1 MRTTAWAVGMFFLVT
16 VAGCAENRQQQALA
30 DAEGGYTA
38 PASIYSVM
46 DPTSLVYTD
55 VAAGVV
61 VCRLVKAFTFR
72 VCFLA

>member
-38 PASIYSVM
+38 PASIYSALF
-46 DPTSLVYTD
+46 TKIHANKSLYINVLQLLTAS
-55 VAAGVV
+55 V
-61 VCRLVKAFTFR
+61 
-72 VCFLA
+72 